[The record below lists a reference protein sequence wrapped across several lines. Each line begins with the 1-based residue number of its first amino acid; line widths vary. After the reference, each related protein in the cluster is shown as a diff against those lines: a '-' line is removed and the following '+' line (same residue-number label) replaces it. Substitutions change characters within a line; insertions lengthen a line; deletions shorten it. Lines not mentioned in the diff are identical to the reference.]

1 MHAFVVLGLVFFMP
15 SQEIGLGKHLQ
26 NDIFCV
32 EWELKPQLINQ
43 VQLMKLNNKW
53 GSKCWFI

>member
-53 GSKCWFI
+53 GSKC